1 MLLNALYLVAGL
13 ALLVLG
19 GNWVTDG
26 GAAIA
31 RRLRMSEMLVGL
43 TIIAFGSATP
53 DLVVGVI
60 STLGGHSQLAVGD
73 VLGANIFDFL
83 LVIGILAV
91 MRPLQPSAMTLRRDL
106 PVAAL
111 VALVLFVMSDD
122 GLIDGMPSNAL
133 DRSDGLVMLILL
145 AVYLVY
151 TVLGARTAQQSTPTS
166 SAREMAWWLAALA
179 LCGGIGVLV
188 LGGSLFVD
196 GASAI
201 ALHLGWSEGL
211 VGLTVVAIGG
221 SLPDLATSVI
231 AAAKGRPGIALGNII
246 GGGIFNVLLVLGVSA
261 TIAPLGT
268 GTINLVDFL
277 TFVGSAALVWGLA
290 AFGRRHT
297 IGRAG
302 GVLLIA
308 LYVAYTAYLT
318 LCKS

>member
-1 MLLNALYLVAGL
+1 MWLSIAYLLAGL
-13 ALLVLG
+13 ALLVVG

-31 RRLRMSEMLVGL
+31 RRLHMSEMLVGL
-43 TIIAFGSATP
+43 TIVAFGSATP

-60 STLGGHSQLAVGD
+60 STLGGHSQLAIGD

-91 MRPLQPSAMTLRRDL
+91 MRPLQPSALTLRRDL

-111 VALVLFVMSDD
+111 VALILFVLSDD
-122 GLIDGMPSNAL
+122 RLIDAMPANML
-133 DRSDGLVMLILL
+133 DRSDGLVMIILL
-145 AVYLVY
+145 GVYLFY
-151 TVLGARTAQQSTPTS
+151 TVLGARSEQPQPDSQTVVM
-166 SAREMAWWLAALA
+166 RWCLAALA
-179 LCGGIGVLV
+179 LVAGLTALVAGGR
-188 LGGSLFVD
+188 LFVD

-201 ALHLGWSEGL
+201 ALHFGWSEGL

-231 AAAKGRPGIALGNII
+231 AAAKNRPGIALGNII
-246 GGGIFNVLLVLGVSA
+246 GGGIMNVLLVLGVSA
-261 TIAPLGT
+261 SIAPLGT

-277 TFVGSAALVWGLA
+277 TFVGSAFLVWGFA
-290 AFGRRHT
+290 ALNRRHT
-297 IGRAG
+297 IGRAA

-308 LYVAYTAYLT
+308 LYIGYIAYLV